1 MTSFYFN
8 SRPSAR
14 GDKKPSAWYAR
25 RWYFNSRPSAR
36 GDVISRISTFGKI
49 ISIHAP
55 PRGATVIKVQIANR
69 LLISIHAPPRGAT
82 HCGKRV
88 SAIMLFQFT
97 PLREGRR
104 LLGFH
109 AEEGGNISIHAPPR
123 GATLTQQKKS
133 KVERISIHAPP
144 RGATGKTLRI
154 GARTV
159 RFQFTP
165 LREGR
170 QRIKEL
176 DELIYHFN
184 SRPSARGDLS
194 SFLSSVPHQL
204 FQFTPLREG
213 RRH

>member
-1 MTSFYFN
+1 M
-8 SRPSAR
+8 
-14 GDKKPSAWYAR
+14 
-25 RWYFNSRPSAR
+25 
-36 GDVISRISTFGKI
+36 ISRISTFGKI

-170 QRIKEL
+170 HRRHASRQPRDVISIHAPPRGATCVSAALCAALSLFQFTPLREGRLCRWKCCSRGR
-176 DELIYHFN
+176 HFN
-184 SRPSARGDLS
+184 SRPSARGD
-194 SFLSSVPHQL
+194 H
-204 FQFTPLREG
+204 PLPITV
-213 RRH
+213 